1 MNRSKTLFKGGD
13 TVNQNELWA
22 VFAQTGRVE
31 DYLRYREAV
40 MQATAQPQKE
50 QHDGTDGKG
59 TDRPRISYR

>member
-1 MNRSKTLFKGGD
+1 MQMDK
-13 TVNQNELWA
+13 NEWWA

-40 MQATAQPQKE
+40 MRNDPQPKE
-50 QHDGTDGKG
+50 EQSHGTDSEG

>member
-1 MNRSKTLFKGGD
+1 MDK
-13 TVNQNELWA
+13 NELWA

-40 MQATAQPQKE
+40 MQAPPEPKKE
-50 QHDGTDGKG
+50 QPDGTHGEG